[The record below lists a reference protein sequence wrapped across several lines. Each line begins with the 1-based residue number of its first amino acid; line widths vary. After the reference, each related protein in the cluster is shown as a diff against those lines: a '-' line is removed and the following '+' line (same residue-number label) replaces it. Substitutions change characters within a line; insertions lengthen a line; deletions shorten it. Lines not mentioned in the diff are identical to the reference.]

1 MAFSSDTKPYG
12 LKANSAF
19 AAVRPAPDT
28 VGAGAATHD
37 EDHDDVIADLDVLD
51 AFPKRTDDPRR
62 LVTRD
67 QRQRARAEAL
77 DGR

>member
-1 MAFSSDTKPYG
+1 M
-12 LKANSAF
+12 KANSAF
-19 AAVRPAPDT
+19 ATVRPAPDT